1 MFMGDRKQL
10 KKATQD
16 TVVMLV
22 LMAVALLFYF
32 ILIPQQVATGPPA
45 GNINFTSRTFPN
57 MMMGALFVLSLIG
70 FVRSLLQMLKLR
82 KTVPPVPAEEK
93 TRKTYREIMQ
103 ILIPYITYALI
114 LIYCLLF
121 IRLGFIISTLIMP
134 PIMMFVL
141 GCRKW
146 HYYLIVYA
154 FAGLMYFIFSVV
166 MNVPLP

>member
-1 MFMGDRKQL
+1 MGDRKQL